1 MNRDITIITLFS
13 TVRTSESAFET
24 KPIDRKKLSRQKKN
38 SVLQEEVMATINV
51 DCSQLIGTFI
61 LYRSHS
67 FIHLLLRK
75 NFVQRMFSFLRFF
88 ASRRRFFFKQKKH
101 PQTISTDWL
110 SSRRLVSDTWSRDL
124 ERLQV
129 RARKAK
135 ESMKKERWEKVLP
148 KRTFEEADKGIP
160 YQDCVM
166 IVNNLMKDDSS
177 TNFLGQ
183 YKDASL
189 YDWDKIKRDYEK
201 SGLCIAQIARDLI
214 SLCKYEIPALRDELE
229 EMQKRE
235 GHSEQNLTS
244 LDRSLKI
251 AANELST
258 SCEDI
263 GIETNDVAGLN
274 SESQIE
280 SRILRSVRIPHQ
292 LLKSQEYHIRNS
304 HLNTNARTTGTSR
317 QAS

>member
-1 MNRDITIITLFS
+1 M
-13 TVRTSESAFET
+13 
-24 KPIDRKKLSRQKKN
+24 
-38 SVLQEEVMATINV
+38 
-51 DCSQLIGTFI
+51 
-61 LYRSHS
+61 
-67 FIHLLLRK
+67 
-75 NFVQRMFSFLRFF
+75 
-88 ASRRRFFFKQKKH
+88 
-101 PQTISTDWL
+101 
-110 SSRRLVSDTWSRDL
+110 VSDTWSRDL

-135 ESMKKERWEKVLP
+135 ESMKKERLEKALP
-148 KRTFEEADKGIP
+148 KTTFEEADKGIP

-166 IVNNLMKDDSS
+166 IVNNLMKEDSS

-189 YDWDKIKRDYEK
+189 YAWDKIKRDYEK

-235 GHSEQNLTS
+235 GHSKQNLTS

-251 AANELST
+251 AANELSA

-280 SRILRSVRIPHQ
+280 SRILRSVHLDKLREELQTYRIAARE
-292 LLKSQEYHIRNS
+292 KSIQDACNLYRDFTKYLSSVSSDNEDS
-304 HLNTNARTTGTSR
+304 TTTTLMHLEKIQNEDEPTSLESR
-317 QAS
+317 VNFKWNKMVKRKRRRSMGV